1 MLIAAIVIYV
11 ILAILF
17 GPLWPLEMFA
27 KAGLLGKIISIAW
40 ILLII
45 AGISSN

>member
-17 GPLWPLEMFA
+17 GPLWPLKMFA
-27 KAGLLGKIISIAW
+27 DAGLLGKIIVVAW
-40 ILLII
+40 VFLLI
-45 AGISSN
+45 AGLNY